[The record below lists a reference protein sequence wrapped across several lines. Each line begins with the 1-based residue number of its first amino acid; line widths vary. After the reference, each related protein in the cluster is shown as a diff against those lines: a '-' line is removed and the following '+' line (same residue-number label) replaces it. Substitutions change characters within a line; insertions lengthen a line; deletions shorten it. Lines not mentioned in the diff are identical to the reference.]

1 MDSSNGG
8 SGVEGSAFVSL
19 FTLLLTQYY
28 EHLLPLHPWKRR
40 GRYKNITK
48 YGNLLLKV
56 AFGKYHKS
64 CTWKVLT

>member
-28 EHLLPLHPWKRR
+28 EHLLLLHPWKR
-40 GRYKNITK
+40 
-48 YGNLLLKV
+48 LQ
-56 AFGKYHKS
+56 KYHKAWKPSVES
-64 CTWKVLT
+64 CTWKIPQT